1 MGTPPDVERRF
12 AAILAAAAKGYSR
25 LMGEDEVCAVAAL
38 ALAAA
43 ITRIGA
49 SPADWPH
56 CDPGIASESRRRRL

>member
-12 AAILAAAAKGYSR
+12 AAILAADAKGYSR

-43 ITRIGA
+43 NRGVAACSIFKPGLG
-49 SPADWPH
+49 
-56 CDPGIASESRRRRL
+56 DP